1 MTDISMIAQLR
12 EFGFTES
19 EAKVYVAL
27 LEGGAVSGYEAS
39 KLSGVARSKIYTILE
54 ALIQRGAVL
63 SSSDG
68 RATLYR
74 AESPAHLAEL
84 LRGEMDRGLR
94 NLALAAEGLVC
105 GQNDERIWHLGSWES
120 ARSRCLRMIR
130 EAREQVM
137 LQIWADELDEELEDA
152 IVRRQAELEKVVV
165 IFYDAA
171 QRYETRIPNLYCHGF
186 EQDKLREWKGRW
198 LLLETDGQEMIYAGF
213 SREQMTEAIYTR
225 NFHMTLL
232 ARECI
237 RHDAYCTRL
246 RMQLPP
252 GARAV
257 FGDDMEGIRDVFDVH
272 GKYNANRP
280 QGQKEDA

>member
-84 LRGEMDRGLR
+84 LRGEASRAGICDISQM
-94 NLALAAEGLVC
+94 
-105 GQNDERIWHLGSWES
+105 ERPILS
-120 ARSRCLRMIR
+120 SR
-130 EAREQVM
+130 
-137 LQIWADELDEELEDA
+137 
-152 IVRRQAELEKVVV
+152 
-165 IFYDAA
+165 
-171 QRYETRIPNLYCHGF
+171 
-186 EQDKLREWKGRW
+186 
-198 LLLETDGQEMIYAGF
+198 
-213 SREQMTEAIYTR
+213 
-225 NFHMTLL
+225 
-232 ARECI
+232 
-237 RHDAYCTRL
+237 
-246 RMQLPP
+246 
-252 GARAV
+252 
-257 FGDDMEGIRDVFDVH
+257 
-272 GKYNANRP
+272 
-280 QGQKEDA
+280 

>member
-1 MTDISMIAQLR
+1 M
-12 EFGFTES
+12 
-19 EAKVYVAL
+19 
-27 LEGGAVSGYEAS
+27 
-39 KLSGVARSKIYTILE
+39 
-54 ALIQRGAVL
+54 L

-152 IVRRQAELEKVVV
+152 IERRQAELEKVVV

-171 QRYETRIPNLYCHGF
+171 QRYETCIPNLYCHGF

-198 LLLETDGQEMIYAGF
+198 LLLETDGQEMIYAGLQPRADDR
-213 SREQMTEAIYTR
+213 SHLHPQ
-225 NFHMTLL
+225 LP
-232 ARECI
+232 
-237 RHDAYCTRL
+237 HDAARV
-246 RMQLPP
+246 RVHPP
-252 GARAV
+252 RRVLHAPA
-257 FGDDMEGIRDVFDVH
+257 H
-272 GKYNANRP
+272 A
-280 QGQKEDA
+280 AAA

>member
-130 EAREQVM
+130 EAREQVCCRSGRTSWTRSWRTP
-137 LQIWADELDEELEDA
+137 LSG
-152 IVRRQAELEKVVV
+152 VRRS
-165 IFYDAA
+165 
-171 QRYETRIPNLYCHGF
+171 
-186 EQDKLREWKGRW
+186 LRR
-198 LLLETDGQEMIYAGF
+198 
-213 SREQMTEAIYTR
+213 SS
-225 NFHMTLL
+225 
-232 ARECI
+232 
-237 RHDAYCTRL
+237 
-246 RMQLPP
+246 
-252 GARAV
+252 
-257 FGDDMEGIRDVFDVH
+257 
-272 GKYNANRP
+272 
-280 QGQKEDA
+280 

>member
-120 ARSRCLRMIR
+120 AQPLP
-130 EAREQVM
+130 
-137 LQIWADELDEELEDA
+137 ADDP
-152 IVRRQAELEKVVV
+152 R
-165 IFYDAA
+165 
-171 QRYETRIPNLYCHGF
+171 
-186 EQDKLREWKGRW
+186 
-198 LLLETDGQEMIYAGF
+198 
-213 SREQMTEAIYTR
+213 
-225 NFHMTLL
+225 
-232 ARECI
+232 
-237 RHDAYCTRL
+237 
-246 RMQLPP
+246 
-252 GARAV
+252 GARA
-257 FGDDMEGIRDVFDVH
+257 GDAADLGGRAGRGAGGRH
-272 GKYNANRP
+272 CAASGGA
-280 QGQKEDA
+280 

>member
-84 LRGEMDRGLR
+84 LRGEMGCATSHSPPRGSS
-94 NLALAAEGLVC
+94 AA
-105 GQNDERIWHLGSWES
+105 RMTSGSGTS
-120 ARSRCLRMIR
+120 A
-130 EAREQVM
+130 A
-137 LQIWADELDEELEDA
+137 
-152 IVRRQAELEKVVV
+152 
-165 IFYDAA
+165 
-171 QRYETRIPNLYCHGF
+171 
-186 EQDKLREWKGRW
+186 GR
-198 LLLETDGQEMIYAGF
+198 
-213 SREQMTEAIYTR
+213 
-225 NFHMTLL
+225 
-232 ARECI
+232 
-237 RHDAYCTRL
+237 
-246 RMQLPP
+246 
-252 GARAV
+252 ARAAAAC
-257 FGDDMEGIRDVFDVH
+257 G
-272 GKYNANRP
+272 
-280 QGQKEDA
+280 

>member
-84 LRGEMDRGLR
+84 LLSTAPRWRTPL
-94 NLALAAEGLVC
+94 C
-105 GQNDERIWHLGSWES
+105 G
-120 ARSRCLRMIR
+120 
-130 EAREQVM
+130 
-137 LQIWADELDEELEDA
+137 
-152 IVRRQAELEKVVV
+152 VRRS
-165 IFYDAA
+165 
-171 QRYETRIPNLYCHGF
+171 
-186 EQDKLREWKGRW
+186 LRR
-198 LLLETDGQEMIYAGF
+198 
-213 SREQMTEAIYTR
+213 SS
-225 NFHMTLL
+225 
-232 ARECI
+232 
-237 RHDAYCTRL
+237 
-246 RMQLPP
+246 
-252 GARAV
+252 
-257 FGDDMEGIRDVFDVH
+257 
-272 GKYNANRP
+272 
-280 QGQKEDA
+280 

>member
-152 IVRRQAELEKVVV
+152 IERRQAL
-165 IFYDAA
+165 
-171 QRYETRIPNLYCHGF
+171 
-186 EQDKLREWKGRW
+186 
-198 LLLETDGQEMIYAGF
+198 
-213 SREQMTEAIYTR
+213 
-225 NFHMTLL
+225 
-232 ARECI
+232 
-237 RHDAYCTRL
+237 
-246 RMQLPP
+246 
-252 GARAV
+252 
-257 FGDDMEGIRDVFDVH
+257 RDVH
-272 GKYNANRP
+272 PEPLLPRL
-280 QGQKEDA
+280 